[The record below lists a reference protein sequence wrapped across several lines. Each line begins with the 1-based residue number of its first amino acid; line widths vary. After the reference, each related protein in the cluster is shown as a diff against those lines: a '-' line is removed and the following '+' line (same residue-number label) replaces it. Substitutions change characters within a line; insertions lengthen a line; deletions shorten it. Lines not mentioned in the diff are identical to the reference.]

1 MFSCRS
7 KLKIGAGFEKAQL
20 VEKKKINKN
29 TKKIVR
35 LSEYIKKFLI
45 LNFSYYSG
53 IFFLLLLFFFV
64 VAVYGV
70 LSALVFKYYNNFMHV
85 KNVLLL

>member
-1 MFSCRS
+1 MFSCKS
-7 KLKIGAGFEKAQL
+7 KLKTGAGFEKAQL
-20 VEKKKINKN
+20 VEKKKVNKN

-45 LNFSYYSG
+45 LNFSFYSG
-53 IFFLLLLFFFV
+53 IFSFLVV

>member
-1 MFSCRS
+1 MFSCKS
-7 KLKIGAGFEKAQL
+7 KLKIGAGIEKAQL

-53 IFFLLLLFFFV
+53 IFFFCCCCFCCGGVRCV
-64 VAVYGV
+64 VCI
-70 LSALVFKYYNNFMHV
+70 SI
-85 KNVLLL
+85 